1 MRLKNSEI
9 FDEYAKIAE
18 KMGLISKA
26 EEKVEDVYNLP
37 LKSVKELVEE
47 AHPETIVQGPSY
59 DKMNG
64 IIENV
69 QQRQDIMSMLALKTP
84 TGFHDNTRYISAY
97 QDLLNSTLKIALM
110 LDNQNQEQAAKLADH
125 VTQQLHKEAFP
136 ALVVAAPYI
145 IAGIT
150 ALVAGG
156 AAYAGNHPDS
166 QGFKNDILKTLDQL
180 DDVKEKYPK
189 SVSTLAPFE
198 KLLKDTI
205 LVDNELEKDIESI
218 SNLILQIKAE
228 TDKDKRAVL
237 SKNIVSSV
245 FSNSKDKKIEE
256 SIKKLKNLTES
267 IVDSTDTVKSFLESL
282 NSGPESTVMQWLT
295 KVKEYVVQS
304 DVEDVTDLLEV
315 LKSSANDFNKM
326 LDNKLVSLDNLRQ
339 IISRTGVT
347 IESTTPSDKPEAKK
361 EQELTPFEK
370 FLKSKNASYKT
381 ASSELKKKFNSISKI
396 KYEIET
402 TNLKNDHFP
411 NYGEMIDEIFTGYLN
426 PNEIDIIEN
435 YINEIAAKRAA
446 SFWNTKYNDNNL
458 KKAELSLA
466 NLMKNKLGKNLAEP
480 DKQLSERLVDFKKNK
495 KQELADKLWQEMS
508 ESGDFVTKWDEYANL
523 TDYKPPTVKLVDLD
537 KLDF

>member
-84 TGFHDNTRYISAY
+84 TGFHDNTRYISASE
-97 QDLLNSTLKIALM
+97 DLLNSTLKIALM
-110 LDNQNQEQAAKLADH
+110 LDNQNQEQAAKLADSI
-125 VTQQLHKEAFP
+125 TQQLYKEATP
-136 ALVVAAPYI
+136 LIVLAPYL
-145 IAGIT
+145 IAGAV
-150 ALVAGG
+150 ALLGG
-156 AAYAGNHPDS
+156 ASAYAGNHPDS

-180 DDVKEKYPK
+180 DDVKDKYPK
-189 SVSTLAPFE
+189 SVATLAPFE

-205 LVDNELEKDIESI
+205 TTDNDLEKELDSI
-218 SNLILQIKAE
+218 SNLVLQIKTE
-228 TDKDKRAVL
+228 TDKDKRIAL
-237 SKNIVSSV
+237 SKNIASAI

-256 SIKKLKNLTES
+256 SIKKIKNLTEA
-267 IVDSTDTVKSFLESL
+267 IVDSTDTVKTFLETL

-304 DVEDVTDLLEV
+304 DVEDVLDLLEV
-315 LKSSANDFNKM
+315 LKASANDFNKS

-339 IISRTGVT
+339 IISKSGVT
-347 IESTTPSDKPEAKK
+347 IDSSSASPEAKK
-361 EQELTPFEK
+361 ENQKELTPFEK

-381 ASSELKKKFNSISKI
+381 ASTELKKKFNSISKI
-396 KYEIET
+396 KHEIET

-411 NYGEMIDEIFTGYLN
+411 NYGEMIDEIFKGYLAS
-426 PNEIDIIEN
+426 NEIDIIEN
-435 YINEIAAKRAA
+435 YINEIATQKAA
-446 SFWNTKYNDNNL
+446 SFWNTKYNYNNL
-458 KKAELSLA
+458 KEAEVLLA
-466 NLMKNKLGKNLAEP
+466 NLIKNKLGKNLSEP
-480 DKQLSERLVDFKKNK
+480 DKQFSERFVDYKKNK
-495 KQELADKLWQEMS
+495 NQQLAEKLWKEMS
-508 ESGDFVTKWDEYANL
+508 DSGDFATKWDEYISL
-523 TDYKPPTVKLVDLD
+523 TDYKPPTVELVNLD
-537 KLDF
+537 KWDF

>member
-84 TGFHDNTRYISAY
+84 TGFHDNTRYISASE
-97 QDLLNSTLKIALM
+97 DLLNSTLKIALM
-110 LDNQNQEQAAKLADH
+110 LDNQNQEQAAKLRFC
-125 VTQQLHKEAFP
+125 TQQLYKATP
-136 ALVVAAPYI
+136 LIVLAPYL
-145 IAGIT
+145 IAGAV
-150 ALVAGG
+150 ALLGG
-156 AAYAGNHPDS
+156 ASAYAGNHPDS

-180 DDVKEKYPK
+180 DDVKDKYPK
-189 SVSTLAPFE
+189 SVATLAPFE

-205 LVDNELEKDIESI
+205 TTDNDLEKELDSI
-218 SNLILQIKAE
+218 SNLVLQIKTE
-228 TDKDKRAVL
+228 TDKDKRIAL
-237 SKNIVSSV
+237 SKNIASAI

-256 SIKKLKNLTES
+256 SIKKIKNLTEA
-267 IVDSTDTVKSFLESL
+267 IVDSTDTVKTFLETL

-304 DVEDVTDLLEV
+304 DVEDVLDLLEV
-315 LKSSANDFNKM
+315 LKASANDFNKS

-339 IISRTGVT
+339 IISKSGVT
-347 IESTTPSDKPEAKK
+347 IDSSSASPEAKK
-361 EQELTPFEK
+361 ENQKELTPFEK

-381 ASSELKKKFNSISKI
+381 ASTELKKKFNSISKI
-396 KYEIET
+396 KHEIET

-411 NYGEMIDEIFTGYLN
+411 NYGEMIDEIFKGYLAS
-426 PNEIDIIEN
+426 NEIDIIEN
-435 YINEIAAKRAA
+435 YINEIATQKAA
-446 SFWNTKYNDNNL
+446 SFWNTKYNYNNL
-458 KKAELSLA
+458 KEAEVLLA
-466 NLMKNKLGKNLAEP
+466 NLIKNKLGKNLSEP
-480 DKQLSERLVDFKKNK
+480 DKQFSERFVDYKKNK
-495 KQELADKLWQEMS
+495 NQQLAEKLWKEMS
-508 ESGDFVTKWDEYANL
+508 DSGDFVTKWDEYISL
-523 TDYKPPTVKLVDLD
+523 TDYKPPTVELVNLD